1 MNSDAVNA
9 YVRYANSDAAVS
21 DASYIRLKNIAFSY
35 MVPNYV
41 KGLQCKLTLQGQ
53 NLLLITPY
61 KDGDPEFRSFNY
73 LPPLKIITLGAEFK
87 F

>member
-1 MNSDAVNA
+1 
-9 YVRYANSDAAVS
+9 
-21 DASYIRLKNIAFSY
+21 
-35 MVPNYV
+35 
-41 KGLQCKLTLQGQ
+41 LTLQGQ

-73 LPPLKIITLGAEFK
+73 LPPLRIVSLGAEFK